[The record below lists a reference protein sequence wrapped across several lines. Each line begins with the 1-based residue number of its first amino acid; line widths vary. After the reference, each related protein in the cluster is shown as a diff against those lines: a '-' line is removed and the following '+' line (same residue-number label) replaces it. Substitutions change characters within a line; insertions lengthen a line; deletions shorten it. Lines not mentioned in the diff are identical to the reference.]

1 MKTSKAK
8 AVIAGLAAVA
18 VISMG
23 GTAIAGK
30 GYRQDGQRGGGY
42 GQQYRDGGCR
52 YADRNPNLTPEQR
65 EQLDAERKAFFET
78 TRKDRQ
84 DLRAKRL
91 ALRSEIAKSELD
103 INAAKGLQ
111 KEISRLQA
119 DLDQKRLDHLVTVRR
134 IDPEAGRGF
143 FGEGRGWGKGHRG
156 PGHHPGK
163 GRGMGNGY
171 GPGGCPYNQT
181 GN

>member
-1 MKTSKAK
+1 MKTSKTK

-18 VISMG
+18 VITMG

-30 GYRQDGQRGGGY
+30 GYRQDGQRSGEY
-42 GQQYRDGGCR
+42 GQQYRDGSCR

-65 EQLDAERKAFFET
+65 EQLDAERKAFFEGT
-78 TRKDRQ
+78 HKDRQ

-111 KEISRLQA
+111 KEISRMQA
-119 DLDQKRLDHLVTVRR
+119 DLDMKRLDHIVNVRK
-134 IDPEAGRGF
+134 IDPDAGRGF
-143 FGEGRGWGKGHRG
+143 FGKGRGN
-156 PGHHPGK
+156 GHHGSGHHSGK
-163 GRGMGNGY
+163 GRGMGMGNG
-171 GPGGCPYNQT
+171 PEDCPYNQVDK
-181 GN
+181 

>member
-8 AVIAGLAAVA
+8 AVVAGLAAVA
-18 VISMG
+18 VIAMG
-23 GTAIAGK
+23 GSAIAGK
-30 GYRQDGQRGGGY
+30 GHRQDGQRGGEY
-42 GQQYRDGGCR
+42 GQQYRDGSCR
-52 YADRNPNLTPEQR
+52 YADRNPDLTPEQR

-91 ALRSEIAKSELD
+91 ALRAEIAKSELD
-103 INAAKGLQ
+103 IDAAKGLQ

-119 DLDQKRLDHLVTVRR
+119 DLDQKRLNHLVTVRK

-143 FGEGRGWGKGHRG
+143 FGKSWGKGHRG
-156 PGHHPGK
+156 AGHQFAK
-163 GRGMGNGY
+163 GRGD
-171 GPGGCPYNQT
+171 CPSNQT
-181 GN
+181 DK

>member
-1 MKTSKAK
+1 MKTSKTK

-18 VISMG
+18 VITVG

-30 GYRQDGQRGGGY
+30 GYRQDGQRVGEY

-65 EQLDAERKAFFET
+65 EQLDAERKAFFNA
-78 TRKDRQ
+78 TRKERQ
-84 DLRAKRL
+84 DLRSKRL

-103 INAAKGLQ
+103 VNAVKGLQ

-119 DLDQKRLDHLVTVRR
+119 DLDQKRLDHLVTVRK
-134 IDPEAGRGF
+134 IDPDAGRGF
-143 FGEGRGWGKGHRG
+143 FGKGWGKGHRG
-156 PGHHPGK
+156 SGHHSGK
-163 GRGMGNGY
+163 GRGMGMGT
-171 GPGGCPYNQT
+171 GPGDCPYNQT
-181 GN
+181 DN

>member
-8 AVIAGLAAVA
+8 AAVAGLAAVA
-18 VISMG
+18 VIAMG
-23 GTAIAGK
+23 GSAIAGK

-52 YADRNPNLTPEQR
+52 YADRNPNLTTEQR
-65 EQLDAERKAFFET
+65 EQLDAERKAFFNA
-78 TRKDRQ
+78 TRKERQ

-103 INAAKGLQ
+103 VNAVKGLQ
-111 KEISRLQA
+111 EEISRMQA
-119 DLDQKRLDHLVTVRR
+119 DLDQKRLDHLVTVRK
-134 IDPEAGRGF
+134 IDPDAGRGF
-143 FGEGRGWGKGHRG
+143 FEGGRGKGHRA
-156 PGHHPGK
+156 PGHHSGK

-171 GPGGCPYNQT
+171 GPGDCPYNQT
-181 GN
+181 DN

>member
-1 MKTSKAK
+1 MRTIKSK

-18 VISMG
+18 VITMG
-23 GTAIAGK
+23 STAIAGK
-30 GYRQDGQRGGGY
+30 GYRQDGQRGGEY

-65 EQLDAERKAFFET
+65 EQLDAERKAFFEGT
-78 TRKDRQ
+78 QKARQ

-111 KEISRLQA
+111 KEISKMQA
-119 DLDQKRLDHLVTVRR
+119 DLDLKRLDHIVNVRK
-134 IDPEAGRGF
+134 IDPDAGRGF
-143 FGEGRGWGKGHRG
+143 FGKGWGNGHRG
-156 PGHHPGK
+156 SGHHFGK
-163 GRGMGNGY
+163 GRGMGMGY
-171 GPGGCPYNQT
+171 GPADCPYNQT
-181 GN
+181 DN

>member
-18 VISMG
+18 VISIG
-23 GTAIAGK
+23 GSAIAGK
-30 GYRQDGQRGGGY
+30 GYRQDGQRGGEY
-42 GQQYRDGGCR
+42 GQQYRDGSC
-52 YADRNPNLTPEQR
+52 RNPNLTAEQR

-91 ALRSEIAKSELD
+91 ALRAEIAKSELD
-103 INAAKGLQ
+103 IDAAKGLQ

-119 DLDQKRLDHLVTVRR
+119 DLDQKRLDHLVTVRK
-134 IDPEAGRGF
+134 IDPEA
-143 FGEGRGWGKGHRG
+143 GRGWGKGHRG
-156 PGHHPGK
+156 SGHQFAK
-163 GRGMGNGY
+163 GLGMGNGT
-171 GPGGCPYNQT
+171 GPGDCPYNQT